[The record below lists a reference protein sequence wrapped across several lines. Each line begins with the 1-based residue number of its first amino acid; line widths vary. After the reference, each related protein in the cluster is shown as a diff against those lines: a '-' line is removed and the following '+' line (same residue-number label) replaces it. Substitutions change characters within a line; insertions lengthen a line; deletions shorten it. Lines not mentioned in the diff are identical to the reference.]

1 MKGVIFIGL
10 QASGKSSFFLEK
22 FYATHFR
29 LNLDMLK
36 TRHRESV
43 LLNACIDAKQAV
55 VIDNTNPTRVERIKY
70 IKAFQKGKFHITG
83 YFFESKLNDCILRNS
98 KRKAKAKI
106 PVIGIKATYNK
117 LEKPSFQEGF
127 DEIYHVSLVDNVFCV
142 RAWK

>member
-36 TRHRESV
+36 TRHRETI

-55 VIDNTNPTRVERIKY
+55 VIDNTNPTKVERIKY
-70 IKAFQKGKFHITG
+70 IVDK
-83 YFFESKLNDCILRNS
+83 N
-98 KRKAKAKI
+98 
-106 PVIGIKATYNK
+106 IKNY
-117 LEKPSFQEGF
+117 L
-127 DEIYHVSLVDNVFCV
+127 HVDAICV
-142 RAWK
+142 